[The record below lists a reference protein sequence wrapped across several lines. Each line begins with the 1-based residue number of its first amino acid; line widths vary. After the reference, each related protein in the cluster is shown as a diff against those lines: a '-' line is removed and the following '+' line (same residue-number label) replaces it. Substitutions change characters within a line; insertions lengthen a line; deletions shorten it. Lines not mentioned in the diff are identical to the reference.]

1 MTNTTT
7 LQNFGVPLGGNG
19 GGRGGILQPKVKYKF
34 RVTVTNFGVVN
45 TVALTQQVA
54 TVGRPKVGFEPVV
67 VDSYNSRAYYEGK
80 ATWETIQLV
89 VRDDVTNA
97 VSSLVGAQLQNQ
109 MNFFAQTTPLAGANY
124 KFQMLIDTLDGG
136 NDVTLEEWFLE
147 GCFLSSVEYDDFDYS
162 SSEMMKITMT
172 IRYDNATQTGGIM
185 PLTSNLFN
193 VGDDFIA

>member
-7 LQNFGVPLGGNG
+7 LQNMGVPLGGG
-19 GGRGGILQPKVKYKF
+19 AGRGGILQPKVKYKF
-34 RVTVTNFGVVN
+34 RVIVTNFGIP
-45 TVALTQQVA
+45 TGSIALTQQVA
-54 TVGRPKVGFEPVV
+54 TVGRPKVGFDPVV

-89 VRDDVTNA
+89 VRDDVTNS

-109 MNFFAQTTPLAGANY
+109 MNFFAQQTPLAGANY

-136 NDVTLEEWFLE
+136 DDTTLEEWFLE

-162 SSEMMKITMT
+162 SSEIMKITMT

-185 PLTSNLFN
+185 PLTPTLSNI
-193 VGDDFIA
+193 GDDFIA